1 MGKISLRVSDSL
13 LDELDAEANE
23 NGVSRSEYIR
33 NTLASRSDSEEL
45 RRENERLR
53 NEKRALIQQREEHTA
68 LVEYVEDE
76 QRIQERREQRQQR
89 NILRRAWWW
98 LSGTPPE

>member
-13 LDELDAEANE
+13 LDELDAESDE
-23 NGVSRSEYIR
+23 IGVSRSEYIR
-33 NTLASRSDSEEL
+33 NTLASRNDSEEL

-53 NEKRALIQQREEHTA
+53 NEKRTLIQQREEHTA

-76 QRIQERREQRQQR
+76 RQIQERREQRQQR
-89 NILRRAWWW
+89 NVLRRAWWW
-98 LSGTPPE
+98 LAGTPPE